1 MKKIMKKF
9 MRKLIY
15 NHRADSESYINWLI
29 KQGVKVG
36 GGHTF
41 MILNL
46 H

>member
-1 MKKIMKKF
+1 MKQLIKNI

-15 NHRADSESYINWLI
+15 NHRATSDSYIAWLK

-36 GGHTF
+36 GGHIY
-41 MILNL
+41 MIPNL